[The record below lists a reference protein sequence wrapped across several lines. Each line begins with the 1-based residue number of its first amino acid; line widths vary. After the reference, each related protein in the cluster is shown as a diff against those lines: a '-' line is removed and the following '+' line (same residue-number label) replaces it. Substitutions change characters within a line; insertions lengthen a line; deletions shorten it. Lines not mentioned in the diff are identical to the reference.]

1 MLKNKIIILL
11 IFNMLLCVACRDKS
25 NGENSHEEDSIDRAN
40 EQEEAK
46 ISFTKDESTGYS
58 KNQESKQEETIKTIA
73 EEGTKETE
81 SQESKQEETIKT
93 SAAEGSSKES
103 ENQASKRE
111 ETIQTSAEEESSKVT
126 ENQEINTR
134 VYDLNIGDK
143 ISVENSFPV
152 YETSDNARDDNF
164 QSSTYEQGV
173 YYVFK
178 KTNDAVNLSR
188 YADSP
193 GGWTRYS
200 CLEEYELLSKGVNQ
214 DQELTPDPVPTP
226 AQEPTSTP
234 DMNQSLSW
242 SWGYPDQSAY
252 MQEYSAIYKLNVSE
266 KVIYL
271 TFDNGYEYRNLT
283 SRILDILLANN
294 VKAAFFTTSSYL
306 SNNPALANRML
317 SEGHNL
323 SNHTANHLAQGKCSA
338 SQIKEDILGWED
350 TYRNVLGMEPE
361 TSLMR
366 PPEGSYS
373 VESLKIA
380 HELGYKTTF
389 WNYGYG
395 DWDTNNQ
402 PDPEDSL
409 RRLLEHNEPGSIILL
424 HSVSQTNVDIL
435 DQYIKSTISQGYRF
449 EVLK

>member
-1 MLKNKIIILL
+1 MLKNKIIIVLL
-11 IFNMLLCVACRDKS
+11 IFNMLLCVACRDQS
-25 NGENSHEEDSIDRAN
+25 NREDPHQEDSVDRAS

-46 ISFTKDESTGYS
+46 ISFTKEENTGYS
-58 KNQESKQEETIKTIA
+58 KNQEIKQEETIK
-73 EEGTKETE
+73 
-81 SQESKQEETIKT
+81 
-93 SAAEGSSKES
+93 
-103 ENQASKRE
+103 
-111 ETIQTSAEEESSKVT
+111 TSAEEESSKVT
-126 ENQEINTR
+126 EKQEINTR
-134 VYDLNIGDK
+134 AYDLNIGDK
-143 ISVENSFPV
+143 ISVKNSFPV
-152 YETSDNARDDNF
+152 YETSDNARDDNL

-178 KTNDAVNLSR
+178 KTNDAINISR

-193 GGWTRYS
+193 GGWTRYT
-200 CLEEYELLSKGVNQ
+200 CLEEYELLSKKVNQ
-214 DQELTPDPVPTP
+214 DQEPTSS
-226 AQEPTSTP
+226 QEQISTP
-234 DMNQSLSW
+234 DMSQSLAW

-266 KVIYL
+266 KIIYL
-271 TFDNGYEYRNLT
+271 TFDNGYEYQNLT
-283 SRILDILLANN
+283 SQILDILLANN

-306 SNNPALANRML
+306 SNNPALANRMI

-323 SNHTANHLAQGKCSA
+323 SNHTANHLPQGKSSA
-338 SQIKEDILGWED
+338 SEIKEDILGWED

-449 EVLK
+449 ELLK

>member
-1 MLKNKIIILL
+1 MLKNKIIIILL
-11 IFNMLLCVACRDKS
+11 IFNMLLCVSCRNQS
-25 NGENSHEEDSIDRAN
+25 NGEHSQQEDSIN
-40 EQEEAK
+40 WVSEQEEAK
-46 ISFTKDESTGYS
+46 ITFNEDESAA
-58 KNQESKQEETIKTIA
+58 KN
-73 EEGTKETE
+73 
-81 SQESKQEETIKT
+81 QESKQEETIKT
-93 SAAEGSSKES
+93 SAAE
-103 ENQASKRE
+103 
-111 ETIQTSAEEESSKVT
+111 ESSKVT
-126 ENQEINTR
+126 EKQEINTR
-134 VYDLNIGDK
+134 AYDLNIGDK

-178 KTNDAVNLSR
+178 KTNDAINISR

-193 GGWTRYS
+193 GGWTRYT
-200 CLEEYELLSKGVNQ
+200 CLEEYELLSKKVNQ
-214 DQELTPDPVPTP
+214 DQEPTSDKEP
-226 AQEPTSTP
+226 TSAQEPTSSQEQITTP
-234 DMNQSLSW
+234 DMSQSLAW

-266 KVIYL
+266 KIIYL
-271 TFDNGYEYRNLT
+271 TFDNGYEYQNLT
-283 SRILDILLANN
+283 SRILDILSANN

-306 SNNPALANRML
+306 LNNPTLANRMI

-373 VESLKIA
+373 IESLKIA

-449 EVLK
+449 ELLK